1 MSVGA
6 VVLGEYLRW
15 VIGQEEVERP
25 EHRETI
31 RGTEAESNVA
41 AVVER
46 LGERVLQLG
55 GPGFASW
62 AYLRLTMDKAIL
74 KCYPLR
80 MNRSPMRSCVEN
92 SVPNL

>member
-6 VVLGEYLRW
+6 VVLVEYLSW

-31 RGTEAESNVA
+31 AGTEAESNMA

-46 LGERVLQLG
+46 LGERVVQLG

-62 AYLRLTMDKAIL
+62 AYLHLTMDKV
-74 KCYPLR
+74 LR
-80 MNRSPMRSCVEN
+80 SAYESFSHEIVC
-92 SVPNL
+92 

>member
-6 VVLGEYLRW
+6 IVLVEYLSW

-31 RGTEAESNVA
+31 AGTEAESNMA

-46 LGERVLQLG
+46 LGERVVQLG

-74 KCYPLR
+74 KCYGLR
-80 MNRSPMRSCVEN
+80 MNRSPMRLCVED
-92 SVPNL
+92 SVPSL

>member
-6 VVLGEYLRW
+6 VVLVEYLSC

-46 LGERVLQLG
+46 LGNVFCSWVGLGLGLGLTSVLPWIKQ
-55 GPGFASW
+55 
-62 AYLRLTMDKAIL
+62 Y
-74 KCYPLR
+74 
-80 MNRSPMRSCVEN
+80 
-92 SVPNL
+92 